1 MSTGAQS
8 GSGRRQETATT
19 ERPPAREDTARE
31 QQQHHDGPGPQ
42 AESRVAGRE
51 VALTT
56 EAGSTRIGE
65 GVVAKIA
72 GLAARDIP
80 GVFSMGSG
88 MARRVG
94 QLRNLIP
101 GSSEAASQGVSV
113 EVGEREAAVDLNLVT
128 WYGQSIVEISEAV
141 RRNVVG
147 QVEGMTGLRVVE
159 VNIQVDDIHVETP
172 ESQADQQ
179 QAQRV
184 Q

>member
-8 GSGRRQETATT
+8 GSGRRQDTATA
-19 ERPPAREDTARE
+19 ERAPERDHSRE
-31 QQQHHDGPGPQ
+31 QSQQRETPAHPE
-42 AESRVAGRE
+42 ARTAGGG

-56 EAGSTRIGE
+56 EVGSTRIGE

-80 GVFSMGSG
+80 GVFSMGSN

-128 WYGQSIVEISEAV
+128 WYGQSIVEIADAV

-147 QVEGMTGLRVVE
+147 QVEGMTGLNVVQ
-159 VNIQVDDIHVETP
+159 VNVQVDDIHVETP
-172 ESQADQQ
+172 SEAQADQP